1 MIDIYAYSKVEE
13 IEMGCEETCGKYP
26 TITFKL
32 EDNSK
37 ITFRIRK
44 EGMDK
49 LKEFLEK
56 YEIKGNRYYDRH

>member
-1 MIDIYAYSKVEE
+1 
-13 IEMGCEETCGKYP
+13 MGCEETCGKYP

-37 ITFRIRK
+37 ITVRIRK